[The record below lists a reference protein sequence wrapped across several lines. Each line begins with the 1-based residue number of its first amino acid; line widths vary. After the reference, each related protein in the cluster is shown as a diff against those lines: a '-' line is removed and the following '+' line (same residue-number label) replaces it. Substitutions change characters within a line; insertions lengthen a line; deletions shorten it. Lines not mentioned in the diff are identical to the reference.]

1 MFCVQYVVLFVIIEG
16 LFQVYS
22 RMNKNSGVK
31 TFLRFFDIL
40 SCSIGLMVDFNILIM
55 TNESN
60 IFKIFFFI
68 SDDLIA
74 RDIEEFERQKHHLK
88 SNLKVRFYIQFND
101 NIETNEQ
108 INFFERLKNNKMGR

>member
-1 MFCVQYVVLFVIIEG
+1 
-16 LFQVYS
+16 
-22 RMNKNSGVK
+22 
-31 TFLRFFDIL
+31 
-40 SCSIGLMVDFNILIM
+40 MVDFNILIM

-88 SNLKVRFYIQFND
+88 SNLKVRFYI
-101 NIETNEQ
+101 
-108 INFFERLKNNKMGR
+108 